1 MVNILLG
8 RTLKA
13 MYKLS
18 GKTLPQLA
26 DESGLSIDTVN
37 NLFYARIQKPGLI
50 GVSALTKAMG
60 FSVQT
65 LMGFLEQVAPSLA
78 EETDFTEAFTQ
89 YIASAADTVPL
100 AAATGVQGDPT
111 AAPADADELY
121 SRRLEQYYQTS
132 LADMRA
138 AHARQLERIDFAAR
152 ECRRRN
158 LILGILLTLETV
170 AFFVF
175 AFLH

>member
-65 LMGFLEQVAPSLA
+65 LMGFMDQVAPTLS

-89 YIASAADTVPL
+89 YISSAEATVPP
-100 AAATGVQGDPT
+100 AEATVTQGDPA
-111 AAPADADELY
+111 AAPADTDELY

-132 LADMRA
+132 LSDMRA
-138 AHARQLERIDFAAR
+138 AHARQLERIDLAAK

-158 LILGILLTLETV
+158 FILGTLLTLETI
-170 AFFVF
+170 AFFIYV
-175 AFLH
+175 FLH